1 MTISGHR
8 LVVVNTSRSWGGN
21 EYWAVQVAAGL
32 AAQGASVR
40 LLCSSEAVAGPA
52 RAAGLEPGWIR
63 LRGDGDLPGFWR
75 LRREIARHRAET
87 VLVTRWREDLLGGLA
102 ARCVGWPRP
111 RVVMRLGLRLVPRRD
126 LKRWLIFQLVDRVI
140 VNAPEI
146 RDALLQRPWIRPD
159 RVAVVLN
166 GLDLEAWRPRWE
178 PAAAAAGAALRRRLG
193 VDAAAPLLLNVGSL
207 TPQKDQAGLLQAM
220 AGLRRQVPQARL
232 LILGEGFLR
241 PQLEQ
246 QRRQLGLDEAVLMPG
261 FEADI
266 ASAMAA
272 SDLLV
277 LSSYNEGM
285 ARVLIEAAASGL
297 PAVATDVSGTRLA
310 VREEISGRVVPPRNP
325 QILAAV
331 IAELL
336 ADDARRQAMG
346 QAARRLAEQRFGA
359 ARMLA
364 EVGAVIRGDAVEGSL
379 GSANG

>member
-32 AAQGASVR
+32 AAQGARVR
-40 LLCSSEAVAGPA
+40 FLCSSEVVAGPA
-52 RAAGLEPGWIR
+52 RAAGLDPGWIH

-87 VLVTRWREDLLGGLA
+87 VLVTRWREALLGSLA

-111 RVVMRLGLRLVPRRD
+111 RVIMRLGLRLVPRQD
-126 LKRWLIFQLVDRVI
+126 LKRRLIFRLVDRVI

-159 RVAVVLN
+159 RVVIVLN

-178 PAAAAAGAALRRRLG
+178 PAAVASGTAVRQRLG
-193 VDAAAPLLLNVGSL
+193 VDAGAPLLLNVGSL
-207 TPQKDQAGLLQAM
+207 TPQKGHADLLQAM
-220 AGLRRQVPQARL
+220 ATLHRRVPRARL

-241 PQLEQ
+241 PQLER
-246 QRRQLGLDEAVLMPG
+246 QRRLLGLDDTVLMPG
-261 FEADI
+261 FAAGI
-266 ASAMAA
+266 AAAMAA
-272 SDLLV
+272 ADLLV
-277 LSSYNEGM
+277 LSSDNEGM
-285 ARVLIEAAASGL
+285 ARVLIEAAACGL

-325 QILAAV
+325 EVLAAT

-336 ADDARRQAMG
+336 ADDARRLAMG
-346 QAARRLAEQRFGA
+346 EAARRLAEQRFDA

-364 EVGAVIRGDAVEGSL
+364 EVSAVISAEAVESSP